1 MRSCTLPVL
10 LPPTCLAAL
19 CIAAAAPATAFIPS
33 SAAALQHR
41 RRPLHVVAADATSN
55 NTGSND
61 NALICS
67 ADKRK
72 SQEGHKVEVSY
83 EGRTINVAVR
93 PNETILMA
101 LERTGAADEL
111 CVSSFP
117 QDCRR
122 GNCLTCTGR
131 IKEGTAS
138 SANLV
143 RGEDGL
149 APHVSKDLARKGYVL
164 TCSSFVVGEGL
175 KVELG
180 QNADVWE
187 DTYRKRYENSDSEK
201 VGMHAQA
208 KLLRLVAEG
217 DVPKWTKE
225 TEETLERS

>member
-1 MRSCTLPVL
+1 
-10 LPPTCLAAL
+10 
-19 CIAAAAPATAFIPS
+19 
-33 SAAALQHR
+33 
-41 RRPLHVVAADATSN
+41 
-55 NTGSND
+55 
-61 NALICS
+61 
-67 ADKRK
+67 
-72 SQEGHKVEVSY
+72 
-83 EGRTINVAVR
+83 
-93 PNETILMA
+93 MA

-149 APHVSKDLARKGYVL
+149 APHVSNDLARKGYVL

-187 DTYRKRYENSDSEK
+187 DTYRKRYENADSEK

-217 DVPKWTKE
+217 DVPKWTKD